1 MGADFL
7 YCTCPKFEPTSKR
20 LTQLRRLVRNIPPT
34 ELSELSEER
43 GREVVE
49 IVTEILQAVKQ
60 LPELGSRRDVS
71 TINCGDVNCWITGG
85 MSWGDS
91 PTDAYE
97 ILEWLT
103 LAPSVLNLL
112 QRWAQEDF
120 AVELQEAG

>member
-1 MGADFL
+1 
-7 YCTCPKFEPTSKR
+7 
-20 LTQLRRLVRNIPPT
+20 
-34 ELSELSEER
+34 
-43 GREVVE
+43 
-49 IVTEILQAVKQ
+49 
-60 LPELGSRRDVS
+60 
-71 TINCGDVNCWITGG
+71 

-120 AVELQEAG
+120 AAELQEAG